1 MPHPGHPFSV
11 LIVDDDPQGRE
22 LLRRLLTSLGYIVQ
36 TAPDGRAALGIVDAT
51 QPDLIL
57 SDLQM
62 PHMGGRGLIHE
73 VRRRGRT
80 MPIVL
85 MSADPGAIILPPD
98 VLFFP
103 KPVDLQRLIEVI
115 DTLTALASPLPVIS
129 GVLASVM
136 CRPMT

>member
-1 MPHPGHPFSV
+1 MPQSGHSHSV
-11 LIVDDDPQGRE
+11 LIVDDDHHGCA
-22 LLRRLLTSLGYIVQ
+22 LLRRLLTDLGYTVQ
-36 TAPDGRAALGIVDAT
+36 TAPDGRAALEIVDAD

-62 PHMGGRGLIHE
+62 PHLDGHGLVHE

-85 MSADPGAIILPPD
+85 MSADPGAVILPLD

-103 KPVDLQRLIEVI
+103 KPIDLERLIEVI
-115 DTLTALASPLPVIS
+115 ESMMALASPLPVTS
-129 GVLASVM
+129 GVLASAS